1 MVYLE
6 LFVIFILILLNGLFS
21 FSKTALLSSRKIRLI
36 TASKSGQSGSQSA
49 LDLVENPDSFSSAVQ
64 ISTTLICIVIGFYS
78 CTSLSHELI
87 VFLSSIHMIVPY
99 VHIISPV
106 IIFIVTA
113 YLLIVFGFLIPQKIA
128 QSNPEKYAVWISKP
142 IHLLSK
148 ILYPFTF
155 LILGSSHLFMK
166 IFGIKSSE
174 INTTEEDVKAVVQEG
189 LEDGVIDEAEQDL
202 VERIFSLDD
211 RKIGS
216 LITHKN
222 DIIWV
227 DVSTT
232 HQELLEIVNKEPY
245 SVYPVVD
252 KDIDHIVGII
262 RLKDLVGR
270 VALPSFKL
278 ANFIRPANFLPEN
291 MSILSVLENFKSA
304 KIQYALIT
312 DEFGSIQG
320 IVTISDVFEALVGD
334 VSANPSHEEYEI
346 TPRSDNSWLVDG
358 QYPFYDFLEYF
369 NLQDYYNE
377 YPYNTLSGLI
387 LEKLEK
393 MPRAGDKF
401 DWFHFE
407 IEVVDMD
414 FARIDK
420 VMVTDISVSDTYLE

>member
-1 MVYLE
+1 MVYFE
-6 LFVIFILILLNGLFS
+6 LLVIFALILLNGLFS
-21 FSKTALLSSRKIRLI
+21 FSKTALLSSRKIRLK
-36 TASKSGQSGSQSA
+36 TASKSGQYGSKSA
-49 LDLVENPDSFSSAVQ
+49 LDLIENPESFSSAIQ
-64 ISTTLICIVIGFYS
+64 ISTILICIVIGFYS
-78 CTSLSHELI
+78 CTSLSHELMA
-87 VFLSSIHMIVPY
+87 FLSSIHVIVPY
-99 VHIISPV
+99 AHIISPT
-106 IIFIVTA
+106 IIFIAAA
-113 YLLIVFGFLIPQKIA
+113 YLLIVFGFLIPQEIA
-128 QSNPEKYAVWISKP
+128 RSNPEKYAVWISKP
-142 IHLLSK
+142 IRFLSK

-155 LILGSSHLFMK
+155 LILGSSHLVTK
-166 IFGIKSSE
+166 LFGIKPSDE
-174 INTTEEDVKAVVQEG
+174 NTTEEDVKAVVQEG
-189 LEDGVIDEAEQDL
+189 LEDGVIDEAEQGL

-222 DIIWV
+222 DIVWI

-232 HQELLEIVNKEPY
+232 SQELLEIVKKKPY

-252 KDIDHIVGII
+252 KDIDHIVGTV

-270 VALPSFKL
+270 FALPTFKL

-334 VSANPSHEEYEI
+334 VSAHPSREEYEI
-346 TPRSDNSWLVDG
+346 VPRNENSWLVDG

-369 NLQDYYNE
+369 ELQDYYNE

-387 LEKLEK
+387 LENLEK
-393 MPRAGDKF
+393 IPHAGDKF
-401 DWFHFE
+401 EWLHFE
-407 IEVVDMD
+407 IEVVEMD
-414 FARIDK
+414 LARIDK
-420 VMVTDISVSDTYLE
+420 VTVTDIGVKDTDLE